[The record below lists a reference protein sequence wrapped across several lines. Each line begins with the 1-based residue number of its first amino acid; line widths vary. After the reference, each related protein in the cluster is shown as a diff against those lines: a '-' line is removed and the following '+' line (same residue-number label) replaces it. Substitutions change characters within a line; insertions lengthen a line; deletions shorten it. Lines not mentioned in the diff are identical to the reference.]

1 MRWIAAG
8 SSRSLHDAG
17 WEGRDVMTDT
27 MELVPFF
34 EREKGGLDGFPV
46 ETYVAGLRH
55 ADGTA
60 AVEVTV
66 SAETVER
73 AVLTGAQFS
82 LWLSLDGR
90 LVLDGEGLSDDMLE
104 AASAAG
110 KLSEQ
115 TLVSLVSAS
124 LNPEYLAAEDD
135 PVGDL
140 SVLRHQ
146 LADALAQVDGALEQL
161 KRR

>member
-1 MRWIAAG
+1 MAAG
-8 SSRSLHDAG
+8 SSHSLRDAS
-17 WEGRDVMTDT
+17 WEWGDMMTDAI
-27 MELVPFF
+27 ELVPFF

-46 ETYVAGLRH
+46 ETYVAGLRQ

-66 SAETVER
+66 PAETVER

-82 LWLSLDGR
+82 LWLSLDGH
-90 LVLDGEGLSDDMLE
+90 LVLDGEGLSDDILE
-104 AASAAG
+104 AAGTAG
-110 KLSEQ
+110 KLNEQ
-115 TLVSLVSAS
+115 TLVSLVNAS

-140 SVLRHQ
+140 NALRHQ

>member
-1 MRWIAAG
+1 
-8 SSRSLHDAG
+8 
-17 WEGRDVMTDT
+17 MTDT
-27 MELVPFF
+27 MELVAFF

-46 ETYVAGLRH
+46 ETYVAGLRQ

-60 AVEVTV
+60 AVEV
-66 SAETVER
+66 SLPAQTVER
-73 AVLTGAQFS
+73 AVLTGARFS
-82 LWLSLDGR
+82 LWLSLDGH

-104 AASAAG
+104 AASTAG
-110 KLSEQ
+110 KLHEQ

-124 LNPEYLAAEDD
+124 VDPQYLASEDD